1 MSVIYDI
8 RNLKNCSDFKSKR
21 EDFFRTLRLKAKL
34 NRNYE
39 QATIARQ
46 QMEALGVTPV
56 MQAARSIED
65 EQKDLML
72 QQQLG
77 MKNLKTI
84 MSDDEARR
92 VVHILH
98 QDDLYLLNT
107 EFGRIASMVQGR
119 SNITADYLKRV
130 LERFKLYLE
139 TTGTLGVSIPLHEST
154 IQQLPGDLRD
164 EWDSYARRHI
174 DPLTGAITSLAE
186 LIRRTAEIL
195 NRPIPDVQQE
205 VNQEQAQQQ
214 EQETPFTDT
223 APEAIPRQP
232 FQFGQEEGPTPTAT
246 RGTKRYGRLNRRTG
260 LTERRLPT
268 DRFFYGYED
277 FEGPEFKKMRMTPPD
292 QQNDMPPKTPPPPPQ
307 GTKRQRGD
315 DDKFMDLKKQRP
327 APDSAALRG
336 VKRKSDA
343 VNQLW
348 QRKAMATG
356 ALTLEQARSLARTQ
370 LEQRVQ
376 GYVPPPRDG
385 PYRTVGLPT
394 ILGRRTRQDDDVVMD
409 QPPVTRARRNAAT
422 GRRRTFLTPATDV
435 VQAEYVAADLS
446 GREPLRTG
454 PPLNQQRLGAVRA
467 AARQEIAQRMATF
480 VPPRRQQIVSASA
493 PPAIQPRGRTRSQTA
508 AAYARVVPDDDD
520 MGNGLYISPQQT
532 TSSYGAPGV
541 FSKFSHGAGYQKK
554 DKRVLTRDGRVLG
567 KCGAGIESN
576 DELKTYSRFRQLGR
590 YMLHVPSLSKSL
602 INIKYPSL
610 VNIPGIPQKFVSEE
624 FIELI
629 WELVE
634 KGTFLKT
641 IYNRL
646 GEEEQDYFKFLARKC
661 NFDQTIG
668 IGMGKTQSKE
678 EQDEYKR
685 FEMLRGTVIA
695 GNNSPEVLNEL
706 RQFILKFLMEKRIPK
721 QQGHDLLY
729 EMACLKVI

>member
-1 MSVIYDI
+1 MSIIYDI
-8 RNLKNCSDFKSKR
+8 RNLKNCPDFKNKR

-72 QQQLG
+72 QQQLA

-107 EFGRIASMVQGR
+107 EFGRITSLIQGR

-130 LERFKLYLE
+130 LERYKLHLE
-139 TTGTLGVSIPLHEST
+139 MTGNLGVSIPLHEST

-164 EWDSYARRHI
+164 EWDSYARQHI
-174 DPLTGAITSLAE
+174 DPLTGAVHSLVD

-195 NRPIPDVQQE
+195 NRPIPDVEQE
-205 VNQEQAQQQ
+205 VKQEQDMEK
-214 EQETPFTDT
+214 EQETPTTDNAT
-223 APEAIPRQP
+223 PRQP
-232 FQFGQEEGPTPTAT
+232 FEFGKEEGAPQPQPKR
-246 RGTKRYGRLNRRTG
+246 RGRVNKRTG
-260 LTERRLPT
+260 LTERRS
-268 DRFFYGYED
+268 DRFFYGFKD

-292 QQNDMPPKTPPPPPQ
+292 QQNDMPPDSPPPPPQ
-307 GTKRQRGD
+307 GTKRDRGD
-315 DDKFMDLKKQRP
+315 EKFMDFKKARP
-327 APDSAALRG
+327 GADSAALRG
-336 VKRKSDA
+336 VKRKDQA
-343 VNQLW
+343 FNQMFE
-348 QRKAMATG
+348 RKAMATG
-356 ALTLEQARSLARTQ
+356 ALTLDQARSLARSQ
-370 LEQRVQ
+370 LEQRIQ
-376 GYVPPPRDG
+376 GYVPPSRDG
-385 PYRTVGLPT
+385 PYRNPV
-394 ILGRRTRQDDDVVMD
+394 LGRRGRDDVEVVVD
-409 QPPVTRARRNAAT
+409 QPPVTRARRNVT

-446 GREPLRTG
+446 SLEPLRTG
-454 PPLNQQRLGAVRA
+454 PPLNQQRLNIDRA
-467 AARQEIAQRMATF
+467 AARQEIVDRMAGF

-493 PPAIQPRGRTRSQTA
+493 PPPIEPRRRTRSQTA
-508 AAYARVVPDDDD
+508 RAMVVPDDDD

-554 DKRVLTRDGRVLG
+554 DKRVLTRDGRILG

-610 VNIPGIPQKFVSEE
+610 VAVPGIPQKFVSEE
-624 FIELI
+624 FIELV

-646 GEEEQDYFKFLARKC
+646 AEEEQDYFKFLARKC
-661 NFDQTIG
+661 SFDQTIG
-668 IGMGKTQSKE
+668 LGMGKTHSKE
-678 EQDEYKR
+678 EQDEFKR

-729 EMACLKVI
+729 EMACLKVV